1 MQKSYPIAPSL
12 AHLAPALKARSDQ
25 LQFNRLGPPA
35 LGIIL
40 NVEADFRA
48 FVQLRNSR
56 LLYGCNM
63 DKNILAAPVGSNKT
77 IPLGLIEKLYRA
89 IPAHEKKAPT
99 LITVRSKY
107 ASRRVLQQ
115 GGSEG
120 GLSLDFCQPF
130 LQAHIAN
137 CLFGEA
143 QLNKRAVLVLGS
155 VFCATSFIGES
166 ALCKPDQTTK
176 YTYYT
181 ISGNTPGAIYS
192 TLVKRGPR
200 VGGVKAY
207 AATTAVSSQSGQLIQ
222 GKYCSLEDY
231 RFKIDFT
238 IKLPKLK
245 NEAALKG
252 ATRTD
257 WKKFSSFLKI
267 HEETH
272 RSIWLACACRTGN
285 QGQGHTGQLPARI

>member
-1 MQKSYPIAPSL
+1 MKKS
-12 AHLAPALKARSDQ
+12 AL
-25 LQFNRLGPPA
+25 
-35 LGIIL
+35 
-40 NVEADFRA
+40 
-48 FVQLRNSR
+48 
-56 LLYGCNM
+56 
-63 DKNILAAPVGSNKT
+63 
-77 IPLGLIEKLYRA
+77 
-89 IPAHEKKAPT
+89 
-99 LITVRSKY
+99 
-107 ASRRVLQQ
+107 
-115 GGSEG
+115 
-120 GLSLDFCQPF
+120 
-130 LQAHIAN
+130 
-137 CLFGEA
+137 
-143 QLNKRAVLVLGS
+143 LVLGS
-155 VFCATSFIGES
+155 VFCACLHGQS
-166 ALCKPDQTTK
+166 ALGKPAQTTK

-181 ISGNTPGAIYS
+181 ISGNTPGAIYT

-257 WKKFSSFLKI
+257 WKKFSSFLKT

-272 RSIWLACACRTGN
+272 RSIWLACAAALETKVKAIKTKSCV
-285 QGQGHTGQLPARI
+285 RI